1 MPRMTK
7 DFSRY
12 VNARWLPFLV
22 ERVLRY
28 SAPSLISVRKYP
40 TKAAPFDYRGVVKV
54 SGLAR
59 RIAINDRGGEG
70 ASSWTRTIRRWI
82 NDRHAPAP
90 ETVRRALDALNFD
103 WVIGLGRSG
112 YQQQAIA
119 MLHSLWARG
128 SRSRVAAQARA
139 IFTGSNYQR
148 SVVGD
153 RSIWAFSS
161 TAGRFS
167 SDDAKEA
174 LGKLTTES
182 AHARRLREAAEHCWG
197 AKGAVPMRCTP
208 PRDLPASPHLH
219 VAWMLLESAFTSHT
233 GSLEQRL
240 GAVEESVVR
249 EVQIWADAITPHE
262 ARLVKVRHRR
272 KVHK

>member
-1 MPRMTK
+1 MPRMTR

-28 SAPSLISVRKYP
+28 RAPSLISVRKYP

-54 SGLAR
+54 TGLAR

-82 NDRHAPAP
+82 NDGHAPAP
-90 ETVRRALDALNFD
+90 ETVRRALDALGFD

-128 SRSRVAAQARA
+128 GRSRVAAQARA
-139 IFTGSNYQR
+139 IFTGSNYQ
-148 SVVGD
+148 
-153 RSIWAFSS
+153 
-161 TAGRFS
+161 
-167 SDDAKEA
+167 
-174 LGKLTTES
+174 
-182 AHARRLREAAEHCWG
+182 
-197 AKGAVPMRCTP
+197 
-208 PRDLPASPHLH
+208 
-219 VAWMLLESAFTSHT
+219 
-233 GSLEQRL
+233 
-240 GAVEESVVR
+240 
-249 EVQIWADAITPHE
+249 
-262 ARLVKVRHRR
+262 
-272 KVHK
+272 